1 MLTLSTGCGAR
12 VGGRAGGRL
21 EFADTLAQG
30 VEFGHAALAQP
41 LNLGDAAVTVGIEV
55 HQPLSLSLESG
66 DTMALGLEIA
76 RLALHLGFELR
87 DSLEVC
93 FAVARDAPQ
102 FRLDFAGA
110 LRQGFKFGDAA
121 AFRFEFGLNP
131 LPLGCG

>member
-12 VGGRAGGRL
+12 VGDRAGRRL

-41 LNLGDAAVTVGIEV
+41 LNLGDAAVALGVEV
-55 HQPLSLSLESG
+55 HQPLSLSLQSG
-66 DTMALGLEIA
+66 DTLALGVEIA
-76 RLALHLGFELR
+76 RVALQLGFELR

-102 FRLDFAGA
+102 FRLDFPGA
-110 LRQGFKFGDAA
+110 LRTGSSSATRRRSASSSD
-121 AFRFEFGLNP
+121 
-131 LPLGCG
+131 